1 MEIVKSI
8 FFPFSYVKVYSESR
22 PWGRFEKFHEN
33 KSCTVKLIYVNA
45 NSRLSLQYHKKRS
58 EFWKIIKGTA
68 MVEIDG
74 KTIILAE
81 GETIT
86 IPRQV
91 KHRVL
96 AHESECII
104 LEIAYGRF
112 DENDIVRLED
122 DYHRVDM
129 PKTRIAAA

>member
-1 MEIVKSI
+1 MKI
-8 FFPFSYVKVYSESR
+8 YSESR

-58 EFWKIIKGTA
+58 EFWKVIEGTA
-68 MVEIDG
+68 MVEIDEKRIVLG
-74 KTIILAE
+74 E

-86 IPRQV
+86 IPRQA

-96 AHESECII
+96 ALESECII
-104 LEIAYGRF
+104 LEISYGKF

-122 DYHRVDM
+122 DYQRATT
-129 PKTRIAAA
+129 PKTRVAAA